1 MIVPP
6 VAVASFRPS
15 GDSTAQ
21 SAAAAVPVAVVKGRS
36 PLASGH
42 MLTKVDVPSA
52 LREPITIRYAPSS
65 RTSTDTPADGHT
77 FAASHAR

>member
-21 SAAAAVPVAVVKGRS
+21 SATAVPVAVVRS
-36 PLASGH
+36 CWPLASGH
-42 MLTKVDVPSA
+42 MVANVDVPSA
-52 LREPITIRYAPSS
+52 LREPTTIRYRPRR
-65 RTSTDTPADGHT
+65 RTSTETLADGHA
-77 FAASHAR
+77 FAASHSR